1 MKITK
6 RQLRRIIKEEKRK
19 LTEGWDQEEMELIDL
34 ITDNLIQA
42 GAIGTIGDDY
52 DGEPDY
58 ADAAKY
64 LQTAVIPALESFA
77 ASQAD
82 SIREAVALQ
91 ESQSPLGTD
100 EEIANKLIK
109 KGKFTFKQKAAVI
122 RGLAKLHHSYK
133 QRLSDV
139 ESNVTVGY

>member
-1 MKITK
+1 MKITR
-6 RQLRRIIKEEKRK
+6 RQLRRI
-19 LTEGWDQEEMELIDL
+19 
-34 ITDNLIQA
+34 
-42 GAIGTIGDDY
+42 
-52 DGEPDY
+52 
-58 ADAAKY
+58 
-64 LQTAVIPALESFA
+64 
-77 ASQAD
+77 
-82 SIREAVALQ
+82 IREAVALQ

-109 KGKFTFKQKAAVI
+109 KGKFAFKQKAAVI